1 LAHEHAGKCCT
12 RLLKNFQAKNGLAY
26 FTEGKEFCAADS
38 MRQQMTT
45 NTFINIIISCK
56 SKFPQE
62 GENVSLVLK
71 NVRDVPGL
79 VEW

>member
-1 LAHEHAGKCCT
+1 MSMPANVVQDFKKLFSEKRSSLFRC
-12 RLLKNFQAKNGLAY
+12 R
-26 FTEGKEFCAADS
+26 KEFCAADS
-38 MRQQMTT
+38 MGQQMTT

-71 NVRDVPGL
+71 NVRDAPVL